1 MLQTSLLGE
10 LHKLFIKIRRKKQYD
25 HRTDGDDTISEATFL
40 HDVIDKIMFCCIQV
54 VDEKVHLR
62 WEDQAED
69 GNVNYESHLS
79 YDKWLKFI
87 DKI

>member
-1 MLQTSLLGE
+1 
-10 LHKLFIKIRRKKQYD
+10 KKQYD